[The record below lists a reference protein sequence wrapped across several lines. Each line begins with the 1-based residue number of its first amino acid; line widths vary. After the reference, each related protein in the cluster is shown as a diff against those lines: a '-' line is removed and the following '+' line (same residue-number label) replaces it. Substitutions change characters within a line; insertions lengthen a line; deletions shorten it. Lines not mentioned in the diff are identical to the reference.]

1 MENQA
6 LKTKAEIAATEAA
19 NYPKEFGKLNLAH
32 IRSNVE
38 DILKLIG
45 RDGIFHEYTLHD
57 ITHVDAMLESL
68 KWLIPKETIKIMTP
82 ADWLLIVLAC
92 YFHDL
97 GLLVTIEEYKK
108 REASNFPKFRDE
120 VLLEGD
126 IGIDYKDALSY
137 LNDEER
143 EKFYYQEFVRYN
155 HAERIYYW
163 IKGQARES
171 LGASHK
177 TVDAINTLLDGL
189 GEKLREDLALICRSH
204 HYEDLDQIDSVYVLR
219 RAYGQPEETHA
230 NLQYCALLLR
240 TADLL
245 QIRRNRTP
253 AIMLKLID
261 PTNPKSQN
269 EWAKQAQI
277 RAILPTKSDFEK
289 NGSDDTIEVQA
300 EFTEASGFFGLTA
313 YLQYVQTELKQSYE
327 WCKQANAKGAKHEF
341 PWQYIDDNQV
351 ETKGFLPKKYE
362 FLLDRKKILDLL
374 TGHTLYNDATVA
386 IREILQNSID
396 AVRFQKHLKTDEPLG
411 SIQVHWN
418 SQTKL
423 LEIRDNGTGMTQETI
438 VKNFL
443 NVGSS
448 YYQQKKFKEK
458 YPEFSP
464 ISQFGI
470 GVLSYFMISNNIEIL
485 SVHPDEEMAHQISL
499 PSATQRYLIKTL
511 PKDHKDVKSVGP
523 HGTQVRLVVRPSAKL
538 KEIEKILRYWIVL
551 PKCAITLTEDG
562 GAPKKIGFDNPKDA
576 LTFYIKQDYSDTPIK
591 QNIDIKQSDSTTG
604 INLAYAIRFLRW
616 FKVWHLLTRGRL
628 SRSIRSTKDPL
639 QIPPGVCVEG
649 IRVSSEPPGYSIAG
663 PWALANLSGV
673 NAPRTNV
680 VRSDLEQSKE
690 LKTTY
695 AVVYKI
701 LGNHI
706 CEEFERI
713 AKSGGGITKAS
724 TEANFMMSGL
734 RDSALDKKEI
744 ENCIDSLP
752 IFTIEE
758 SSGRKIVSRKKLQEF
773 ETLWTVDSLLIDRL
787 DGLCESM
794 DVNYSSA
801 EIIKRLT
808 GRDTHGI
815 YFPRIIGQSNDVL
828 HGFEIKSILID
839 LEDMSIT
846 LEWAKEAGRWCILS
860 DEEFGE
866 LERMRSRAIWDINMN
881 IIFARL
887 HVECSKPEIN
897 WIIVRNTHL
906 FLQSCPITLL
916 WDLFADKEKTAL
928 RWIAEL
934 MNQRCIIDDHIP
946 RLREDLKDIGK
957 NPVDILPKLVIKDEM
972 IFDMNSVLRRNKFGF

>member
-1 MENQA
+1 MEQIA
-6 LKTKAEIAATEAA
+6 LKTKAEQQAMKASD
-19 NYPKEFGKLNLAH
+19 YPKEFGKLNLAH

-57 ITHVDAMLESL
+57 MTHVDAMLESL
-68 KWLIPKETIKIMTP
+68 EWLIPKETTKIMTS

-97 GLLVTIEEYKK
+97 GLLVTKDEYKK
-108 REASNFPKFRDE
+108 REDSNFPKFRDE

-143 EKFYYQEFVRYN
+143 EKFYYQEFVRHN
-155 HAERIYYW
+155 HAERIYCW
-163 IKGQARES
+163 IKGQARED

-177 TVDAINTLLDGL
+177 TVDAINILLDGL
-189 GEKLREDLALICRSH
+189 SEKLREDLALICRSH
-204 HYEDLDQIDSVYVLR
+204 HYDDLDQIDSVYVLR

-289 NGSDDTIEVQA
+289 NGSYDTIEVQA
-300 EFTEASGFFGLTA
+300 DFTEASGFFGLTA

-351 ETKGFLPKKYE
+351 DTKGFLPKKYE
-362 FLLDRKKILDLL
+362 FVLDRKKILDLL

-396 AVRFQKHLKTDEPLG
+396 AVRFQKHLNTDEPLG

-418 SQTKL
+418 SETKHL
-423 LEIRDNGTGMTQETI
+423 VIRDNGIGMTQETV

-443 NVGSS
+443 NVGVS

-470 GVLSYFMISNNIEIL
+470 GVLTYFMISNNIEIL

-511 PKDHKDVKSVGP
+511 PKDHKDVKAIGS
-523 HGTQVRLVVRPSAKL
+523 HGTQVSLVVRPSAKL

-551 PKCAITLTEDG
+551 PRCSITLTEDD
-562 GAPKKIGFDNPKDA
+562 GAAKKIGFDNPKEA
-576 LTFYIKQDYSDTPIK
+576 LTFYIKQRPIK
-591 QNIDIKQSDSTTG
+591 TPMNENIEIKQSLSTTG

-616 FKVWHLLTRGRL
+616 FKVWHLLTRDRYL
-628 SRSIRSTKDPL
+628 RSRILAENPL
-639 QIPPGVCVEG
+639 LIPPGVCVEG
-649 IRVSSEPPGYSIAG
+649 IRVSSQPPGYSHDG

-724 TEANFMMSGL
+724 TEANFMMHAL
-734 RDSALDKKEI
+734 RDSALDKKEM

-758 SSGRKIVSRKKLQEF
+758 MSGRKIISRKELQEF

-808 GRDTHGI
+808 GKDTHKI
-815 YFPRIIGQSNDVL
+815 SFPRIIGQSNEVL

-846 LEWAKEAGRWCILS
+846 LEWAKEAGRWYVLS
-860 DEEFGE
+860 DKALQE
-866 LERMRSRAIWDINMN
+866 LDRLGGRSLWIGKRN
-881 IIFARL
+881 ILFASH
-887 HVECSKPEIN
+887 HVECNKPEIN
-897 WIIVRNTHL
+897 WIIVRGINL
-906 FLQSCPITLL
+906 FLQSCPVTLL
-916 WDLFADKEKTAL
+916 WNLFADKEKTAL
-928 RWIAEL
+928 RWIAQL
-934 MNQRCIIDDHIP
+934 IDHSRIIDDHIP

-957 NPVDILPKLVIKDEM
+957 DPVEILPKMFIKEEM
-972 IFDMNSVLRRNKFGF
+972 IFDMNSVLRR

>member
-19 NYPKEFGKLNLAH
+19 NYPEFGKLNLAH

-68 KWLIPKETIKIMTP
+68 EWLIPQETIKIMTP

-97 GLLVTIEEYKK
+97 GLLVTKDEYKK
-108 REASNFPKFRDE
+108 RKDSNFPKFRDE

-137 LNDEER
+137 LNDEEL

-163 IKGQARES
+163 IKGQAKES

-269 EWAKQAQI
+269 EWAKQAKI
-277 RAILPTKSDFEK
+277 RAILPTKSDFET

-362 FLLDRKKILDLL
+362 FVLDRKKILDLL

-396 AVRFQKHLKTDEPLG
+396 AVRFQNHLNTDEPLG

-418 SQTKL
+418 SETKL
-423 LEIRDNGTGMTQETI
+423 LVIRDNGTGMTQETI

-443 NVGSS
+443 NVGAS

-511 PKDHKDVKSVGP
+511 PKDHEDIKAIGP

-538 KEIEKILRYWIVL
+538 HEIENILRYWIVL
-551 PKCAITLTEDG
+551 PKCTVTLTEDD
-562 GAPKKIGFDNPKDA
+562 GALKEIGFDNPKEA
-576 LTFYIKQDYSDTPIK
+576 LTFYIKQLSVNTPMK
-591 QNIDIKQSDSTTG
+591 ENIEIKQSLSTTG

-616 FKVWHLLTRGRL
+616 FKVWHLLTRY
-628 SRSIRSTKDPL
+628 SYWRSPDLEENPL
-639 QIPPGVCVEG
+639 LIPPGVCVEG
-649 IRVSSEPPGYSIAG
+649 IRVSSQPPGYSHDG

-706 CEEFERI
+706 CKEFERI

-724 TEANFMMSGL
+724 IEAHFMMHALS
-734 RDSALDKKEI
+734 DNALDKKEI

-752 IFTIEE
+752 VFTIEE
-758 SSGRKIVSRKKLQEF
+758 SSGRKIVSRKELQEF
-773 ETLWTVDSLLIDRL
+773 ETVWTVDSLLIDRL

-808 GRDTHGI
+808 GKDTHKI
-815 YFPRIIGQSNDVL
+815 CFPRIIGQSNEVL
-828 HGFEIKSILID
+828 RGFEIKSISID

-846 LEWAKEAGRWCILS
+846 LEWSKEAGRWCGLS
-860 DEEFGE
+860 DKALRE
-866 LERMRSRAIWDINMN
+866 LDRTRSRRLLTRRQDIL
-881 IIFARL
+881 FARC
-887 HVECSKPEIN
+887 HVECTKPEIN
-897 WIIVRNTHL
+897 WIIVRGVNL
-906 FLQSCPITLL
+906 FLQSCPVTLL
-916 WDLFADKEKTAL
+916 WNLFTDNEKTAV
-928 RWIAEL
+928 RWIGHLLENKSIADE
-934 MNQRCIIDDHIP
+934 HVP

-957 NPVDILPKLVIKDEM
+957 DPVEILPKMFIKDEM
-972 IFDMNSVLRRNKFGF
+972 IFDMSSVLRRDKYDF